1 MKKLFVMLMVL
12 AIAGV
17 QSFAAPEGL
26 TEKVTRQ
33 TTAAQSKVQKQQA
46 MILNRMESFRT
57 WVGEQDL
64 SNSYILQGV
73 MGIMDSYLALADE
86 SESAAVALN
95 GELNKPVEKK
105 GGYKFTLRGFV
116 IDHGCEILSDQ
127 DNFDRFVELLDKKPV
142 RASVDVHADK
152 TADATP
158 KFLKGEYEAAVRQE
172 AAKTFKVYFEENPE
186 GVVQESAY
194 QPLAELLTAAIGLN
208 RMIARTPNV
217 DDRENYA
224 IQWFFSQDIPGKYA
238 DLKAIN
244 PELAAATN
252 ELMKSFMHTVSN
264 GTFYGGPDH
273 PDMKAMRAFSQ
284 DIGFRY

>member
-1 MKKLFVMLMVL
+1 MKKLFAILMVL
-12 AIAGV
+12 AVAGV
-17 QSFAAPEGL
+17 QSFATPEGL

-33 TTAAQSKVQKQQA
+33 TVAAQSKVQKQQA
-46 MILNRMESFRT
+46 MILNQMESFRT
-57 WVGEQDL
+57 WVAEQSL
-64 SNSYILQGV
+64 SNDYILQGV

-86 SESAAVALN
+86 SEGAAVALN
-95 GELNKPVEKK
+95 GELNKLVVTKN
-105 GGYKFTLRGFV
+105 GYRFTLREFV
-116 IDHGCEILSDQ
+116 KDHGCEILSDQ
-127 DNFDRFVELLDKKPV
+127 DNFDRFIELLDKQPV

-158 KFLKGEYEAAVRQE
+158 SFLKGEYEAAVRQE
-172 AAKTFKVYFEENPE
+172 AAKTFKVYLEESPE
-186 GVVQESAY
+186 GVVQESSY

-208 RMIARTPNV
+208 RMIDRTPNV

-238 DLKAIN
+238 ALKAIN

-252 ELMKSFMHTVSN
+252 ELMKSFMYTVSN
-264 GTFYGGPDH
+264 GEFYGGPDH